1 MEYRN
6 TTISVK
12 ALKSIIGDTLY
23 KRLAAGILKYCPPL
37 LDGEEPSVFV
47 DSIPLSGISK
57 EARAAI
63 FNMAEKKVQPAICGL
78 SKKPQLGRRKVR
90 QGPVPVGL
98 MRAICEIRQSLSLL
112 ERQVLENKCPA
123 SHIPHQ
129 GGTNACFSC
138 IQNQEE
144 AIRRQSFA
152 RIHCRCCRRSC
163 PLCNEGLL

>member
-1 MEYRN
+1 MEYMSA
-6 TTISVK
+6 TISVK
-12 ALKSIIGDTLY
+12 ALKSVIGDARY
-23 KRLAAGILKYCPPL
+23 KRLAAGTLKYCPTSAK
-37 LDGEEPSVFV
+37 GEAPSVFV
-47 DSIPLSGISK
+47 DSIPLRGMSK

-63 FNMAEKKVQPAICGL
+63 FNMAEKKVQPVICGL
-78 SKKPQLGRRKVR
+78 SRRPLPGHRKVR
-90 QGPVPVGL
+90 QGPVPVEL
-98 MRAICEIRQSLSLL
+98 MKAICEIRQSLSLL

-123 SHIPHQ
+123 SHILHQ

-138 IQNQEE
+138 IQNQEG